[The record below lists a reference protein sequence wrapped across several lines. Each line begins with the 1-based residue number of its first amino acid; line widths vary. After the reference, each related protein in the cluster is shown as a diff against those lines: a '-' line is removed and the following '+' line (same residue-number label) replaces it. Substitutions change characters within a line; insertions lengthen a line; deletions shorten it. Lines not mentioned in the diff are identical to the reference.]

1 MTCVHILWDL
11 GGTLLDTYPVVDRA
25 LACAVHGAGEP
36 SDAALEEVAR
46 LTRVSSGHAIETLA
60 QRYGVPEDILR
71 AAYESTKAT
80 WEVTPP
86 PVMDGAREVMDA
98 VRAGGGLNLVATHRP
113 RESAVALME
122 KVGVEVDDLVCAS
135 DGFARKP
142 DPAMVQELLRR
153 HALDPSAVIAVG
165 DRPGDVAAA
174 QSALVR
180 GVLLETPGIA
190 LDALGADR
198 IGSLR
203 ELLPLL
209 GRLG

>member
-1 MTCVHILWDL
+1 MLSIIWDL

-25 LACAVHGAGEP
+25 LASAVHGPGEP
-36 SDAALEEVAR
+36 SAEALEEVAR

-60 QRYGVPEDILR
+60 QRYGVPEAELR
-71 AAYESTKAT
+71 TAYESTKAT

-86 PVMDGAREVMDA
+86 PVTDGAREVIAA

-113 RESAVALME
+113 RESAVALIE
-122 KVGVEVDDLVCAS
+122 KVEIEVDDLICAS

-142 DPAMVQELLRR
+142 DPAMAQELLRR
-153 HALDPSAVIAVG
+153 HALDPSAVLAVG

-174 QSALVR
+174 QSAGVR

-190 LDALGADR
+190 LDAPGATR

-203 ELLPLL
+203 ELLPLVT
-209 GRLG
+209 RLR

>member
-1 MTCVHILWDL
+1 MLSIIWDL

-25 LACAVHGAGEP
+25 LASAVHGPGEP
-36 SDAALEEVAR
+36 SDEALEEVAR

-60 QRYGVPEDILR
+60 QRYGVPEAELR
-71 AAYESTKAT
+71 TAYESTKAT
-80 WEVTPP
+80 WEVTAP
-86 PVMDGAREVMDA
+86 PVTNGAREVIAA

-113 RESAVALME
+113 RESALALIE
-122 KVGVEVDDLVCAS
+122 KVEIEVNDLVCAS

-142 DPAMVQELLRR
+142 DPAMALELLRR
-153 HALDPSAVIAVG
+153 HALDPSAVLAVG

-174 QSALVR
+174 QSAGVR

-190 LDALGADR
+190 LDAPGAAR

-203 ELLPLL
+203 ELLPLVT
-209 GRLG
+209 RLR